1 MINFLD
7 NLLNKMGIWFGIIFK
22 ITIPAILFYYPF
34 KMIMLAGVLLAS
46 ILGIDMGAFGQ
57 NSQMIASFLF
67 VIFVAILIF
76 SPRVASAIEFILT
89 PIYLVSLYYIYLLL
103 FNVQFFSLNITDS
116 APFINMNKATVVALA
131 VFIIFK
137 ILFFFF
143 VVINRNNIEEAHVQD
158 AKRNRIF

>member
-34 KMIMLAGVLLAS
+34 KMIMLGGVLLAS

-103 FNVQFFSLNITDS
+103 FNVQFFRLNITDS

-143 VVINRNNIEEAHVQD
+143 VVINRNNIEEAHIQD